1 MNRDLEI
8 RASKIFKKQQGEILW
23 PYGLATPNRRRS
35 GLSEDQYKE
44 AAAHARVAQLVIV
57 EWAEDHGLRSS
68 ESGCCPRWLLRNASG
83 QCEPDACENYGSG
96 PRNDERWLDHTI
108 FWLKDGLPAAITSS
122 PYSVS
127 EDDRSRIEQWQESG
141 LVAAFGGPGWYGY
154 GTTQIVM
161 WQTKRLASVYLA
173 EDADRLLR
181 HSK

>member
-35 GLSEDQYKE
+35 GLKEDQYQE

-68 ESGCCPRWLLRNASG
+68 ESGCCPRWLLRNASR
-83 QCEPDACENYGSG
+83 QCEPGACDNYGSG
-96 PRNDERWLDHTI
+96 PRNDERWLDHPI
-108 FWLKDGLPAAITSS
+108 FWLKDGLPTAITAS

-127 EDDRSRIEQWQESG
+127 EDDRSRIEQWQKSG

-154 GTTQIVM
+154 GTTQIIM
-161 WQTKRLASVYLA
+161 WHPERLASVYLA